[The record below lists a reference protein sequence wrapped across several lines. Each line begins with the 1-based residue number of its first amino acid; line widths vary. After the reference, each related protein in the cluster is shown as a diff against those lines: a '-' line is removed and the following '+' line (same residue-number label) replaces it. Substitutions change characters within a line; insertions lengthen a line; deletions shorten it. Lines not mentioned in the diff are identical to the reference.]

1 MKNSLLKLC
10 FFAPLLL
17 FYSCHLDELD
27 FSKLSHGAN
36 LKPEMVV
43 PVAKATISVWD
54 LMQAANKDHE
64 EGLTKD
70 PNGLIKIVYKQNE
83 LFQFKGRD
91 LIQFPVKNNF
101 STGDKV
107 LGNILVKDITLS
119 TNIALNDLVNKT
131 NGALNGIL
139 LMNGK
144 TLPFPP
150 ISVAGFA
157 IPFSLEEVENFKSI
171 TLGKGRLEIT
181 MKNNL
186 KVPLSIHGSFFDI
199 GDNSEIKAF
208 SFMNV
213 APNETKTISMDV
225 TGVQLSNQ
233 LEFRLLSFDTPG
245 SALPVNINLS
255 DYFKL
260 TFHLVDLGIS
270 SGKLMIDKSNLIEGS
285 GGEFEF
291 SLAKSDPK
299 AFSGILNKG
308 SVSITSSNNSQMTG
322 SIHFIL
328 TELKKDGLPVEI
340 DIPLGGNSTTI
351 DLSGATMNFS
361 ADPAFPYNRIPYVYS
376 IAVNSTNGF
385 IDYSSMDMINMDLS
399 LNDIEFKSYLGDF
412 GKQSLK
418 IDAGHFNM
426 KVDLLNKIEGL
437 FKLANPALVL
447 TIHNSIGIPASV
459 ELDLKAT
466 NKSGQSVVLK
476 REPSAFDLFIPES
489 IDQGMATG
497 NIAYNKQSSNIVD
510 FISLPPTGDIE
521 YSGEINFNKFNP
533 VTTQKPNFMD
543 MDSKLVIDLGLEL
556 PMELQ
561 VNQLGFK
568 DTSKISGSDYNKVE
582 SVDLI
587 INALNGIPLDIDLQL
602 LFVDTISKVQYG
614 ASQMSKILSAAKVNT
629 TGEITPVQ
637 SLQTF
642 TLNPVEMRNLRK
654 ANGLVLSGKISSPDL
669 GKTVAPIYSDS
680 EIKLNVVVKTKVNL

>member
-1 MKNSLLKLC
+1 MKNSLLKVC

-361 ADPAFPYNRIPYVYS
+361 ADQAFPYNRIPYVYS

-629 TGEITPVQ
+629 TGKITPVQ